1 MTGYRYM
8 PISASMYP
16 TPKDTY
22 VDDFNENLIEDFATA
37 SDVWDI
43 LEETTRGLGVCD
55 KSIQV
60 RINHLVDPAIGVNL
74 DDDYKKLLF
83 GTQKTVTLGS
93 YWYFDNNYWITINTG
108 NIKSLSSSC
117 AIKRCNQMLRWTDS
131 TGAIYQ
137 YPCSISYKISGSQ
150 DRISRS
156 GDFPIGQGM
165 ISVIVQNNAITT
177 TIQPNQ
183 RFLFGNPSNWVAYRI
198 TGGGILNYNNLQTTS
213 STSYGTLELQMEF
226 TAENSENDD
235 FVNGI
240 ANADKYD
247 YVITLNPS
255 SFSGVVG
262 NTITLIPTVKLNG
275 EVVTRSVTWSS
286 ATPTKAT
293 VGATTGLVTLI
304 ATGTSV
310 ITCTMANNSSVHA
323 SATITVAASAP
334 ADTYSVRIS
343 PATNSLYLL
352 DTQTYTVNLY
362 KNGTITADTF
372 TFAVDATNTAPTSS
386 YDFTALSGNTFNVEN
401 LAMSIGKP
409 LVILATSVTSP
420 THTQLFSINL
430 QGNY

>member
-1 MTGYRYM
+1 
-8 PISASMYP
+8 
-16 TPKDTY
+16 
-22 VDDFNENLIEDFATA
+22 
-37 SDVWDI
+37 
-43 LEETTRGLGVCD
+43 
-55 KSIQV
+55 
-60 RINHLVDPAIGVNL
+60 
-74 DDDYKKLLF
+74 
-83 GTQKTVTLGS
+83 
-93 YWYFDNNYWITINTG
+93 
-108 NIKSLSSSC
+108 
-117 AIKRCNQMLRWTDS
+117 
-131 TGAIYQ
+131 
-137 YPCSISYKISGSQ
+137 
-150 DRISRS
+150 
-156 GDFPIGQGM
+156 
-165 ISVIVQNNAITT
+165 
-177 TIQPNQ
+177 
-183 RFLFGNPSNWVAYRI
+183 
-198 TGGGILNYNNLQTTS
+198 
-213 STSYGTLELQMEF
+213 MEF

-235 FVNGI
+235 FTNGI
-240 ANADKYD
+240 ANADKYS
-247 YVITLNPS
+247 YTITLNPS
-255 SFSGVVG
+255 SFSGVVS
-262 NTITLIPTVKLNG
+262 NTITLVPTITLNG
-275 EVVTRSVTWSS
+275 EVVTRTVTWSS
-286 ATPTKAT
+286 ATPAKAT

-372 TFAVDATNTAPTSS
+372 TFAVDATSTAPTSS